1 MATVTKTIGTSSRD
15 YSTITA
21 WEADLDS
28 SAMMG
33 GIYSSGDDAVGEVYN
48 DSTFDE
54 RVVIDGGTSIGLS
67 SVKLTAPSSERH
79 DGKSGT
85 GARIQYSGSSSPSF
99 ILKRSDLTV
108 EWLELD
114 LSDAGSGVLSCVNFG
129 ANAHTDVFFKNNIVH
144 DLIDSSADGQGIY
157 IWGTGSASNTR
168 YCLNNIIYN
177 INNSNDSAFG
187 IRVASSNYPV
197 DVYNNTVYHVK
208 TESGSDDAYCVWIE
222 DSDAVLKNNIAARPI
237 GGDNKAFTGSGFSGS
252 THDYNLSTDS
262 TATGTNSVTGEA
274 YGDLFVSTTEGTED
288 LHLKEGA
295 GAIGAGVDL
304 GTTPTGV
311 NIDIDGRDRD
321 SEGDDWDI
329 GADQYVAS
337 GGGGGGDD
345 GTFNKAIAHPI
356 TLPVARPV
364 GRNVFEQ
371 R

>member
-15 YSTITA
+15 YSSITA

-33 GIYSSGDDAVGEVYN
+33 GVYSSGDDAVGEVYN

-54 RVVIDGGTSIGLS
+54 RVVIDGGGSIGLS
-67 SVKLTAPSSERH
+67 SVKLTVASADRH
-79 DGKSGT
+79 DGRAGT
-85 GARIQYSGSSSPSF
+85 GAKIQYSGSTNPSVV
-99 ILKRSDLTV
+99 LKRNDVTI

-114 LSDAGSGVLSCVNFG
+114 MSSAGSGVHSALNIG
-129 ANAHTDVFFKNNIVH
+129 ANADTNVFIRNNIIHSLVEQGGAVH
-144 DLIDSSADGQGIY
+144 GIY
-157 IWGTGSASNTR
+157 VWNSGSGSNTR
-168 YCLNNIIYN
+168 YITNNVIYN
-177 INNSNDSAFG
+177 LEDSSDDAYG
-187 IRVASSNYPV
+187 IRVVASNYPV
-197 DVYNNTVYHVK
+197 EILNNTVYYVQ
-208 TESGSDDAYCVWIE
+208 TVSDTSSGFFIE
-222 DSDAVLKNNIAARPI
+222 DSDAILKNNVAARS
-237 GGDNKAFTGSGFSGS
+237 TGSTSDCFSGSAFSSS

-274 YGDLFVSTTEGTED
+274 YDDLFVSTAEGTED

-295 GAIGAGVDL
+295 DAIGVGVDL

-321 SEGDDWDI
+321 SEGDVWDI
-329 GADQYVAS
+329 GADQYVAA
-337 GGGGGGDD
+337 GGGDD
-345 GTFNKAIAHPI
+345 GGTFNKAIAHPI
-356 TLPVARPV
+356 TLPVARAI

>member
-33 GIYSSGDDAVGEVYN
+33 GIYSSGDDAIGECYN
-48 DSTFDE
+48 DSTFNE

-67 SVKLTAPSSERH
+67 SVKLTVTSSDRH
-79 DGKSGT
+79 EGRAGT
-85 GARIQYSGSSSPSF
+85 GVKIEYSGSTNPSVV
-99 ILKRSDLTV
+99 LKRNDVTI

-114 LSDAGSGVLSCVNFG
+114 MSSAGSGVHSALNIG
-129 ANAHTDVFFKNNIVH
+129 ANADTNVFIKNNIIHSLTEQGGAVH
-144 DLIDSSADGQGIY
+144 GIY
-157 IWGTGSASNTR
+157 VWNSGSGSNTR
-168 YCLNNIIYN
+168 YITNNLIYN
-177 INNSNDSAFG
+177 LKDSNDDAYG
-187 IRVASSNYPV
+187 IRVVSSNYPV
-197 DVYNNTVYHVK
+197 EILNNTVYYVQ
-208 TESGSDDAYCVWIE
+208 TVSDTSSCFFIE
-222 DSDAVLKNNIAARPI
+222 DSDATLKNNIAARP
-237 GGDNKAFTGSGFSGS
+237 TGSPSNSFSGSAFSSS

-262 TATGTNSVTGEA
+262 TATGTNSVTGED

-295 GAIGAGVDL
+295 DAIGAGVDL
-304 GTTPTGV
+304 GTSPTGV

-337 GGGGGGDD
+337 GGGGGGGGG